1 VKKLIVGISAECSVV
16 LIEGQLKYFREIGY
30 DTILLS
36 PYSERVKECC
46 INEGCNYL
54 EIKIKRGISP
64 LYDLYTLLNLIRL
77 FVICRP
83 DIVNLGTPKISL
95 LGMIAAKITRVRKR
109 IYTCRGFRF
118 EPEKG
123 IKRQLLIITER
134 ITALFAHKIICI
146 SPSLQELGIKNRIF
160 NSSKSTVINKG
171 SSNGINLK
179 RFSPESINKELKDK
193 LKVELGLEDKFVFG
207 FIGRISDRKGINEL
221 YMAFIRLS
229 VIFSDIAL
237 VIVGRFEEPQ
247 IADKNIIN
255 SIKSHKNIRVTG
267 PQKNVPLYF
276 SLMDVFVLP
285 SWSEGFGNVMIE
297 ASAMGVPVIGT
308 DATGI
313 RDSMSH
319 NLNGIMIAP
328 HSAYELENAMLQ
340 LYKNREMRETFGKN
354 GLNWAVN
361 FENLLIWRGI
371 EKIYN

>member
-36 PYSERVKECC
+36 PYSERVKEYC

-54 EIKIKRGISP
+54 EIKIKRKISP

-354 GLNWAVN
+354 GLNWALN

>member
-1 VKKLIVGISAECSVV
+1 MKKLIVGISAECSVV

-36 PYSERVKECC
+36 PYSERVKEYC

-54 EIKIKRGISP
+54 EIKIKRKISP

-354 GLNWAVN
+354 GLNWALN

>member
-1 VKKLIVGISAECSVV
+1 MKKLIVGISAECSVV

-36 PYSERVKECC
+36 PYSERVKEYC

-54 EIKIKRGISP
+54 EIKIKRKISP

-134 ITALFAHKIICI
+134 ITALFAHRIICI